1 MGNRAAPSLYSVS
14 ESVGNCMASIEHSY
28 FPQWESL
35 DRPRKVRHT
44 LSIALVA
51 TAVGMTAGG
60 STVAFLV
67 SSPVTGPSL
76 SSTSSTKGGSSLG
89 IDQRIADQSSLEIP
103 KLESPQGQPRSFDK
117 AASHPAPQLKPPADS
132 QPALPVEPSASP
144 PESSSANVA
153 PGTRRTELGK
163 RDHVHSAGHT
173 RKNYRTK
180 FGGFFSPFPNRNRGW
195 FSARTRYQSNLSPL

>member
-1 MGNRAAPSLYSVS
+1 
-14 ESVGNCMASIEHSY
+14 MASIEHSY

-44 LSIALVA
+44 LTIALVA

-76 SSTSSTKGGSSLG
+76 SSTSSTKEGSSLG
-89 IDQRIADQSSLEIP
+89 NDQRIADQSSLEIT
-103 KLESPQGQPRSFDK
+103 KLESAQAQPRSFDK
-117 AASHPAPQLKPPADS
+117 AASGSAPQLKPPADS
-132 QPALPVEPSASP
+132 QPVPPVEPSANP
-144 PESSSANVA
+144 LGASSDNVA
-153 PGTRRTELGK
+153 PGPTKQTEPGK

-195 FSARTRYQSNLSPL
+195 FSGRTRYQSNLSPL